1 MRCPYCGFEDTK
13 VIDSRD
19 SDDGIRRRRECLS
32 CGERFTTFERVQA
45 VGLQVVKK
53 DGRREDFSREKL
65 LLGMRRA
72 CEKRPLP
79 VGSIEAVVDDIE
91 ATLQA
96 QGKAEVPSGLIG
108 ELVMDHLRELDH
120 IAYIRF
126 ASVYR
131 AFADIDSLRE
141 ELERLSGASL
151 RDAPRLAGQLALIPD
166 EVLDQLEPSLRPAPR
181 RGRPGRKRLDRP
193 RPGLVLGQGTP
204 PGQQRERRAST
215 KGGQATAHPGG
226 SASGEGGTRAAGGQ
240 GSS

>member
-96 QGKAEVPSGLIG
+96 QGKGEVPTSLIG

-131 AFADIDSLRE
+131 SFADLE
-141 ELERLSGASL
+141 ELEREVRA
-151 RDAPRLAGQLALIPD
+151 LA
-166 EVLDQLEPSLRPAPR
+166 ERSPAPSGQPTLLPQEELQALTSDVRAFPARR
-181 RGRPGRKRLDRP
+181 RGRPARAGASRPAPPQLLAGEDPRRRQGRR
-193 RPGLVLGQGTP
+193 
-204 PGQQRERRAST
+204 S
-215 KGGQATAHPGG
+215 
-226 SASGEGGTRAAGGQ
+226 
-240 GSS
+240 